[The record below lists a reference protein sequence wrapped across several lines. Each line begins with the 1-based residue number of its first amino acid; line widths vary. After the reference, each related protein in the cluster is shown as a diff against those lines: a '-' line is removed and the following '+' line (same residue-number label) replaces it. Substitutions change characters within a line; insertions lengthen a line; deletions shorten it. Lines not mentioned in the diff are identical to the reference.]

1 MNLNSKYLS
10 IDYGLKRV
18 GIAISDEDKKYS
30 FSRDYILNDKNLIA
44 KLIQIIKSE
53 SVSKII
59 LGYQLNF
66 KSEKTEMTEE
76 VEKFRNLIEKN
87 LKLNSLETEI
97 VFYDERLTSGIA
109 QHNLYASGVSRKKRH
124 EKGLIDSMSAQIILQ
139 DYIDKE
145 NNKLK

>member
-1 MNLNSKYLS
+1 LKVPSKYLS
-10 IDYGLKRV
+10 IDYGLKRI
-18 GIAISDEDKKYS
+18 GIAVSDDERRFS
-30 FSRDYILNDKNLIA
+30 FSRDYLFNDANLISNIF
-44 KLIQIIKSE
+44 KLLKTE
-53 SVSKII
+53 NVSKII
-59 LGYQLNF
+59 LGYPLNF
-66 KSEKTEMTEE
+66 KSEKTEMTIE
-76 VEKFRNLIEKN
+76 VEKFRELLEKN
-87 LKLNSLETEI
+87 LKVNSLNTEI

>member
-1 MNLNSKYLS
+1 LTVPSKYLS

-18 GIAISDEDKKYS
+18 GIEVSDNEKRFS
-30 FSRDYILNDKNLIA
+30 FSRDYLFNDASLISNIFR
-44 KLIQIIKSE
+44 LLKSE
-53 SVSKII
+53 NVSKII
-59 LGYQLNF
+59 LGYPLNF
-66 KSEKTEMTEE
+66 KSEKTEMTLE
-76 VEKFRNLIEKN
+76 VEKFRELLEKN
-87 LKLNSLETEI
+87 LKTNSLDTEI
-97 VFYDERLTSGIA
+97 VYYDERLTSGIA

>member
-1 MNLNSKYLS
+1 MTVPSKYLS

-18 GIAISDEDKKYS
+18 GIAVSDNEKRFS
-30 FSRDYILNDKNLIA
+30 CSRDYLFNDASLISNIFR
-44 KLIQIIKSE
+44 LLKSE
-53 SVSKII
+53 NVSKII
-59 LGYQLNF
+59 LGYPLNF
-66 KSEKTEMTEE
+66 KSEKTEMTLE
-76 VEKFRNLIEKN
+76 VEKFRELLEKN
-87 LKLNSLETEI
+87 LKTNSLDTEI
-97 VFYDERLTSGIA
+97 VYYDERLTSGIA

>member
-1 MNLNSKYLS
+1 MKVPSKYLS

-18 GIAISDEDKKYS
+18 GIAVSDNEKRFS
-30 FSRDYILNDKNLIA
+30 FSRDYLFNDASLISNIFR
-44 KLIQIIKSE
+44 LLKSE
-53 SVSKII
+53 NVSKII
-59 LGYQLNF
+59 LGYPLNF
-66 KSEKTEMTEE
+66 KSEKTEMTLE
-76 VEKFRNLIEKN
+76 VEKFRELLEKN
-87 LKLNSLETEI
+87 LKTNSLDTEI
-97 VFYDERLTSGIA
+97 VYYDERLTSGIA

>member
-1 MNLNSKYLS
+1 MTVPSKYLS

-18 GIAISDEDKKYS
+18 GIAVSDNEKRFS
-30 FSRDYILNDKNLIA
+30 FSRDYLFNDASLISNIFR
-44 KLIQIIKSE
+44 LLKSE
-53 SVSKII
+53 NVSKII
-59 LGYQLNF
+59 LGYPLNF
-66 KSEKTEMTEE
+66 KSEKTEMTLE
-76 VEKFRNLIEKN
+76 VEKFRELLEKN
-87 LKLNSLETEI
+87 LKTNSLDTEI
-97 VFYDERLTSGIA
+97 VYYDERLTSGIA

>member
-1 MNLNSKYLS
+1 LTVPSKYLS

-18 GIAISDEDKKYS
+18 GIAVSDNEKRFS
-30 FSRDYILNDKNLIA
+30 FSRDYLFNDASLISNIFR
-44 KLIQIIKSE
+44 LLKSE
-53 SVSKII
+53 NVSKII
-59 LGYQLNF
+59 LGYPLNF
-66 KSEKTEMTEE
+66 KSEKTEMTLE
-76 VEKFRNLIEKN
+76 VEKFRELLEKN
-87 LKLNSLETEI
+87 LKTNSLDTEI
-97 VFYDERLTSGIA
+97 VYYDERLTSGIA